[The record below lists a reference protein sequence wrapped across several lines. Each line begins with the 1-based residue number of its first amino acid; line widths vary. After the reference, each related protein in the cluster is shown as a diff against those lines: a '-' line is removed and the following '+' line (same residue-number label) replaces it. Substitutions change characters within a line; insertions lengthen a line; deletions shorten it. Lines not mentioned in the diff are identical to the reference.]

1 MRAIQIQA
9 YAPGQQLAIHEVSIP
24 SISADEV
31 LIKVAAAGLNP
42 VDLYVQQGG
51 FQHPLPLTPGY
62 DVAGIID
69 QIGQN
74 VTGFKVADP
83 VMAMLG
89 IERPGAFAEFAVA
102 KAEWVAHKPSQ
113 LSFAQAAALPL
124 AGLTAYQMIDTE
136 NLAANQRIL
145 IHAAAGGVG
154 HLAVQIAKERGAVV
168 YGTASTR
175 NIDFMREIGV
185 DFPIDYT
192 QSDFTQMVDEV
203 DIAFD
208 TVGGDTLDRSWQVV
222 KSGGVLPSITTQ
234 PMVRRS
240 DVRSYFHIGRPSG
253 ADLTA
258 LAQLVVAGQLTPEI
272 EAEFPLDRIS
282 EAQTRLT
289 TRHVRG
295 KLVLAP

>member
-1 MRAIQIQA
+1 
-9 YAPGQQLAIHEVSIP
+9 
-24 SISADEV
+24 
-31 LIKVAAAGLNP
+31 
-42 VDLYVQQGG
+42 
-51 FQHPLPLTPGY
+51 
-62 DVAGIID
+62 
-69 QIGQN
+69 
-74 VTGFKVADP
+74 
-83 VMAMLG
+83 MAMLG
-89 IERPGAFAEFAVA
+89 IERPGAFAEYAVA

-113 LSFAQAAALPL
+113 LSFVQAAALPL

-136 NLAANQRIL
+136 NLAKNQRIL

-154 HLAVQIAKERGAVV
+154 HLAVQIAKARGGSV

-175 NIDFMREIGV
+175 NIDFMRKIGV

-192 QSDFTQMVDEV
+192 QSDFTQVVDGV

-222 KSGGVLPSITTQ
+222 KSGGVLPSITTR
-234 PMVRRS
+234 PMARRS

-258 LAQLVVAGQLTPEI
+258 LAQLVAAGQLTPEI

-295 KLVLAP
+295 KLVLVP